1 MARPE
6 RVRQQPENEKA
17 RLLRTLDRRAR
28 IERRWGALSL
38 WTGVAIISVLGLAA
52 ILAPVLLPAGPDQQD
67 LLNTLQPP
75 SWSHPFGTDNLGR
88 DIFTR
93 TIYAARI
100 DLTVGLITTYLPLVL
115 GVLLGLVAGYRGGWL
130 ETVVMRAVDVVVAFP
145 FIVLVIA
152 VIAIVGPGLLG
163 VYIGI
168 TVVGWALY
176 ARLTRA
182 EVLVLK
188 EQQFVLAGKSLGY
201 SGSRVMFRHVL
212 PNVIRPNLVFST
224 LDIVLNILVLASLSF
239 LGLGVQPPTAE
250 WGLMVA
256 EGQTFLLTAW
266 WISTMPGL
274 VIVLSGVGFS
284 LIGDGLADR
293 LGQGWRG
300 RVGENEGMI
309 LTVAEEA
316 P

>member
-309 LTVAEEA
+309 LTVAEEGQ
-316 P
+316 